1 MTASQTIRLETELL
15 ILGTGAAGC
24 GAALAARQAGIRTLM
39 VDKGKLESSGC
50 LGGGNDHFIAVLN
63 TDEPQ
68 DTIDDLVKAYLKPSS
83 GYSEKQIRDW
93 GEVMPAM
100 VDFLEGEG
108 VKLLHNPDGS
118 YLRTAGRGEPAWY
131 INIADGQMIK
141 RLIAR
146 KIRSMGADVL
156 DHVMITKLLKKDGRV
171 VGATGYNV
179 LDGTFYVIRAAGV
192 ILALGNSCNRATAN
206 STGNPYNTWHS
217 PFNTGSQFVLA
228 YEAGADIINMDIK
241 QQATLVPKGFGC
253 AGMNGINSAG
263 AHELNALG
271 ERFMGRY
278 HPMMENCPRQFQVGG
293 TYQQQVEGNGPPFY
307 MEMRH
312 IDPESL
318 RHLQYTLMPG
328 DKATFLDYCE
338 QRGVDFATAPME
350 VELSEIEFSGMLATD
365 DGFRSTVPG
374 LYNGCV
380 FYTFS
385 GSMCSGYLA
394 GRSAASEIGAVPDL
408 DGLEAEIE
416 AERAR
421 IAAPLAPR
429 GDALPQAM
437 FEASI
442 RQVMSYYMGFVRNGK
457 GMDVALERLA
467 FIGSQADKLSASN
480 MHELMLAHESLH
492 LLQSSTLS
500 TLCSLERRES
510 GRSIYRRSDYPKR
523 IGARPRACS
532 RRTPGRGR
540 AHRSFLALTGRRPE
554 PPGAS
559 CPLTSKAVSPSRRNG
574 PGVGEHSSP
583 GPSENG
589 AALSDATPEHPV
601 NTKER
606 IMPPIY
612 SKEWN
617 RITIQVRGSPSGRTS
632 LLNMPAPSAAV
643 SSRCTR

>member
-171 VGATGYNV
+171 VGAAGYNV
-179 LDGTFYVIRAAGV
+179 LDGTFYAIRAAGV

-263 AHELNALG
+263 AHELNAPG

-278 HPMMENCPRQFQVGG
+278 HPMMETSPRQFQVGG

-312 IDPESL
+312 IDAESL

-394 GRSAASEIGAVPDL
+394 GRSAASEAGAVPDL

-457 GMDVALERLA
+457 GMEVALERLA

-510 GRSIYRRSDYPKR
+510 GRSIYRRSDYPEKDPALDR
-523 IGARPRACS
+523 VLAVRRGAD
-532 RRTPGRGR
+532 G
-540 AHRSFLALTGRRPE
+540 PE
-554 PPGAS
+554 VFWS
-559 CPLTSKAVSPSRRNG
+559 
-574 PGVGEHSSP
+574 
-583 GPSENG
+583 
-589 AALSDATPEHPV
+589 
-601 NTKER
+601 
-606 IMPPIY
+606 
-612 SKEWN
+612 
-617 RITIQVRGSPSGRTS
+617 
-632 LLNMPAPSAAV
+632 
-643 SSRCTR
+643 